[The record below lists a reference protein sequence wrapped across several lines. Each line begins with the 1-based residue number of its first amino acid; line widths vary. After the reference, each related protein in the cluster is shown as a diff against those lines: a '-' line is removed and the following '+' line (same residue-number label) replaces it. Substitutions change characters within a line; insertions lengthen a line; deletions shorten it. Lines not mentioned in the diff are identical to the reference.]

1 MDDFYNNRE
10 ENTSDST
17 YSYNYSDREQN
28 RTVHE
33 GDYNA
38 RRDKNRSYYDW
49 ENGTESTKRQ
59 TYSYESAY
67 GNDTRFDRDKKPRR
81 RQFKRAGQ
89 GNGGGFG
96 VKLVRCVVLAAVFG
110 LVAGGVFQGVNY
122 FAGGNTGNNAAVKE
136 EEPKK
141 IENTAT
147 TTAAVSEQKVVVS
160 DVSDIVENVMPS
172 IVAITNMS
180 QTEYRNWF
188 GQTEVRDSAS
198 CGSGIIVSDDE
209 ENLYIAT
216 NNHVVSGASSL
227 TISFF
232 DNTTVAAEVKG
243 TDADSDLAVVSVKK
257 ADLESDTSSQVK
269 IATIGDSDA
278 LKAGQAA
285 IAIGNALG
293 YGQSVTT
300 GVISALGREVTTMD
314 SQSGEATTNELIQTD
329 AAINP
334 GNSGGAL
341 LNVKGEVIG
350 INSVK
355 YSDTDVEGMGY
366 AIPMAAAD
374 PIIHELIT
382 REVVDEAQS
391 AFLGIVGV
399 DVTSDV
405 AQTYNMPKGVYIAQI
420 SAGSAAQK
428 GGLMKGDILTS
439 FDGHS
444 IASMDALEDQLQYYS
459 AGTAVDVTIQRASD
473 GEYKEETISVTL
485 GRKK

>member
-28 RTVHE
+28 RTVHD

-38 RRDKNRSYYDW
+38 RRDGSRSYYSG
-49 ENGTESTKRQ
+49 ENGNRDTERKN
-59 TYSYESAY
+59 YSYESAY
-67 GNDTRFDRDKKPRR
+67 GSESYSNNYREATHKRSHRDRK
-81 RQFKRAGQ
+81 
-89 GNGGGFG
+89 NGGFG
-96 VKLVRCVVLAAVFG
+96 VKLIRCAVLAAVFG

-122 FAGGNTGNNAAVKE
+122 FAGGDSKDSKVVQETKTE
-136 EEPKK
+136 KL
-141 IENTAT
+141 ENTAT
-147 TTAAVSEQKVVVS
+147 NMAVTEQTVVVS
-160 DVSDIVENVMPS
+160 DVSGIVENVMPS

-180 QTEYRNWF
+180 QTEYYNWF
-188 GQTEVRDSAS
+188 GQSEVRDSQS
-198 CGSGIIVSDDE
+198 CGSGIIVSDDDE
-209 ENLYIAT
+209 YLYIAT
-216 NNHVVSGASSL
+216 NNHVVSGANSL
-227 TISFF
+227 TICFV
-232 DNTTVAAEVKG
+232 DETTVAAEVKG

-257 ADLESDTSSQVK
+257 KDLGSDTLSQVK
-269 IATIGDSDA
+269 IATLGDSDA
-278 LKAGQAA
+278 LKVGQAS

-300 GVISALGREVTTMD
+300 GVISALNREVTTTD
-314 SQSGEATTNELIQTD
+314 SQSGESTTNELIQTD

-341 LNVKGEVIG
+341 LNVRGEVIG
-350 INSVK
+350 INSIK

-366 AIPMAAAD
+366 AIPMATAS
-374 PIIHELIT
+374 PIIDELIT
-382 REVVDEAQS
+382 RQVVDESQS

-405 AQTYNMPKGVYIAQI
+405 AQTYNMPEGVYIAQI

-428 GGLMKGDILTS
+428 SGLLKGDILTS

-444 IASMDALEDQLQYYS
+444 ISSMEALEDQLQYYS
-459 AGTAVDVTIQRASD
+459 AGTTVDVVIQRAAD
-473 GEYKEETISVTL
+473 GEYKEQTISVTL